1 MPIVLFKKSFAQSE
15 EKEMFGLGLG
25 EIAVIGIVAFLVIGP
40 KKLPQMGRGLG
51 EGIRSFKDAMK
62 DVEEK
67 VNREVS
73 K

>member
-1 MPIVLFKKSFAQSE
+1 
-15 EKEMFGLGLG
+15 MFGLGLG